1 MSTSL
6 NSFFS
11 SHKRQKITGDSL
23 DQLALENDKPWVEKY
38 RPKSL
43 EDVTAQRHVIK
54 QLKSQLD
61 KNNLPHLLFH
71 GPAGTGKTST
81 ILALSKQLYG
91 PQSSQF
97 WKSRVLEL
105 NASDDRGIS
114 IVRDKIKKFA
124 TLTLSNPSKH
134 DLENY
139 VCPPFKIIILD
150 EADSM
155 TKDAQAALR
164 RTMELYSNV
173 TRFVIVCN
181 YVTKIIDPLKS
192 RCTNIRF
199 NRLDDSDAL
208 NRLKYI
214 SSEEGLSIVDED
226 VVLNQILK
234 NSKGDLRRAIT
245 LLQSASKISS
255 VTKET
260 ISSELINELTG
271 KVSVEKIQ
279 EFYNVMKTKNIK
291 SITTFVNEEFL
302 QKGYSCE
309 IVIQQLHEFIYLDTT
324 NNVFLKEDDDVAHW
338 LFFETDC
345 KLLNGGNEYIQLMNF
360 ALKLSKCL

>member
-1 MSTSL
+1 MS
-6 NSFFS
+6 NSVSNFFNNN
-11 SHKRQKITGDSL
+11 KRQKIKGDAIL
-23 DQLALENDKPWVEKY
+23 GQNNEDDKPWVEKY
-38 RPKSL
+38 RPQSL
-43 EDVTAQRHVIK
+43 DDVTSQKHVIK
-54 QLKSQLD
+54 QLQSQLNKD
-61 KNNLPHLLFH
+61 NLPHLLFH

-91 PQSSQF
+91 PQSSPF

-114 IVRDKIKKFA
+114 IVRDKIKTFA
-124 TLTLSNPSKH
+124 TLTISNPSKK
-134 DLENY
+134 DLENFI
-139 VCPPFKIIILD
+139 CPSFKIIILD

-155 TKDAQAALR
+155 TADAQAALR

-199 NRLDDSDAL
+199 NRLDNEDSL

-214 SSEEGLSIVDED
+214 VEQEHLKINEADK
-226 VVLNQILK
+226 VLEQILE

-255 VTKET
+255 VTKEEMN
-260 ISSELINELTG
+260 SSLINELTG
-271 KVSVEKIQ
+271 KVDISIIA
-279 EFYNVMKTKNIK
+279 EFFNLLRSKNV
-291 SITTFVNEEFL
+291 SQITQFINKEL
-302 QKGYSCE
+302 IQKGFSSE
-309 IVIQQLHEFIYLDTT
+309 IVIQQLHDYIYSDTS
-324 NNVFLKEDDDVAHW
+324 NDANLKADDPDAHW

-345 KLLNGGNEYIQLMNF
+345 KLVNGGNEYIQLLNF
-360 ALKLSKCL
+360 ALQLSKRL

>member
-1 MSTSL
+1 M
-6 NSFFS
+6 
-11 SHKRQKITGDSL
+11 
-23 DQLALENDKPWVEKY
+23 
-38 RPKSL
+38 
-43 EDVTAQRHVIK
+43 
-54 QLKSQLD
+54 
-61 KNNLPHLLFH
+61 
-71 GPAGTGKTST
+71 
-81 ILALSKQLYG
+81 
-91 PQSSQF
+91 
-97 WKSRVLEL
+97 
-105 NASDDRGIS
+105 
-114 IVRDKIKKFA
+114 
-124 TLTLSNPSKH
+124 
-134 DLENY
+134 
-139 VCPPFKIIILD
+139 
-150 EADSM
+150 
-155 TKDAQAALR
+155 
-164 RTMELYSNV
+164 
-173 TRFVIVCN
+173 
-181 YVTKIIDPLKS
+181 
-192 RCTNIRF
+192 
-199 NRLDDSDAL
+199 
-208 NRLKYI
+208 
-214 SSEEGLSIVDED
+214 SIVDED

-345 KLLNGGNEYIQLMNF
+345 KLVNGGNEYIQLMNF